1 MLSATAVGADA
12 EAAASEA
19 FDMVALAA
27 QALLAQFESLA
38 PRLAIDSSS
47 SASASTAASAH
58 LTSLETRAQIS
69 LAAAGSTL
77 ARGDMIFSLISL

>member
-1 MLSATAVGADA
+1 MLSAPAVGADA

-38 PRLAIDSSS
+38 PRLAIDSST
-47 SASASTAASAH
+47 AAASAH
-58 LTSLETRAQIS
+58 PASLETRAQIS

-77 ARGDMIFSLISL
+77 AEAT